1 MPDLGK
7 AYVQIVPSAQGISG
21 SISSLIG
28 GEASSAGTA
37 AGGLLGGNLIKA
49 LSGAVAAAGVG
60 KMLGDAISTGKEFDA
75 SMSQVAA
82 TMGLTMDEMAT
93 EVGTV
98 DLAWGTFSG
107 NLREYAQE
115 MGAHT
120 AFSAKE
126 SADALNYM
134 ALAGYDVQT
143 SMEMLPNVLNLAAAG
158 GMDLARASDM
168 ITDASSALGLSLD
181 ETSEMVDKMAKAS
194 SKSNTSVE
202 QLGDAILTIGGT
214 AKGLAGGTTELSTA
228 LGILADNGI
237 KGSEAGTHLRNIML
251 SLTPKSEAAA
261 AAMAELGFEA
271 YDTATGK
278 MKPLEQVFG
287 ELSAAMDGM
296 TDEQRVTKLSTMF
309 NKTDLSSINALLAT
323 SSERWDELAR
333 AIDGAWYTSTALEEA
348 LAPMG
353 LSLGEMQTNLEGLG
367 ISADEFALALDTS
380 GGHAG
385 QFAEDL
391 ALASNDGVM
400 FDDVVAAL
408 GGDLE
413 GLQAAFDST
422 TGAAQAMA
430 DTQLDNL
437 AGDIKPFQ
445 SALERVKI
453 AISDA
458 VTPALRDFVSFGSSA
473 MEQITNGINQG
484 GAAGLGEALGNI
496 IAQGVEMLAGF
507 IPQMLTAGTG
517 LIGGLLQGFAAAAP
531 NILTAIQGVYTNL
544 TTTLTSGLPEMLAQG
559 VEIVNSIVNGIL
571 QGLPELL
578 TAGGETMTSY
588 AGAILE
594 AIPQILE
601 AGTQILMNLIQGI
614 STTLPQ
620 LITLAGQIMT
630 QLISTFLSHLP
641 EILQQGVQIVM
652 KLANGVLQAIPA
664 VLEAAAQVMLQIV
677 TTILS
682 HLPEILAKGIEIIA
696 QLAAGIIRGIPD
708 LVKKIPEVI
717 NSIKDA
723 FLDFDWLELGKDILR
738 GVASGITKGASILG
752 DAIAGVAGGAVDS
765 LKNLLGIGSPST
777 VMRDEVGQW
786 IPAGVALGIRQNL
799 GLIDEAMAGAAL
811 TTAASYQRE
820 LNGWAPGQM
829 QTGSTDETLRYIL
842 EMLVAYFPEFAKKQG
857 RSDQDIYG
865 ELNRRLGTAVY
876 A

>member
-28 GEASSAGTA
+28 GEASSAGTS
-37 AGGLLGGNLIKA
+37 AGGLLGSGLVKA
-49 LSGAVAAAGVG
+49 LGGVVAAAGIG
-60 KMLGDAISTGKEFDA
+60 KMVTDAISTGMDFDS

-82 TMGLTMDEMAT
+82 TMGLTMDEMADS
-93 EVGTV
+93 VGTV

-181 ETSEMVDKMAKAS
+181 ETSQMVDKMARAS
-194 SKSNTSVE
+194 SRSNTSVE

-214 AKGLAGGTTELSTA
+214 AKDLSGGTTELSTA

-237 KGSEAGTHLRNIML
+237 KGSEAGTHLRNILL
-251 SLTPKSEAAA
+251 SLTPKSEDAA
-261 AAMAELGFEA
+261 AAMEALGFNA
-271 YDTATGK
+271 YNADGSLRPLQDT
-278 MKPLEQVFG
+278 FG
-287 ELSAAMDGM
+287 DLAAAMDGM
-296 TDEQRVTKLSTMF
+296 STEERTQMLSSMF
-309 NKTDLSSINALLAT
+309 NKTDLASINALLAT
-323 SSERWDELAR
+323 SSERWDELAQS
-333 AIDGAWYTSTALEEA
+333 IDGAWYTTAALDTQLE
-348 LAPMG
+348 PMG
-353 LSLGEMQTNLEGLG
+353 LSLESMQTRLSELG
-367 ISADEFALALDTS
+367 ITADEFAAALDTS

-391 ALASNDGVM
+391 AIASDDGVM
-400 FDDVVAAL
+400 FDDIVNAL
-408 GGDLE
+408 GGDLD

-437 AGDIKPFQ
+437 SGDITLFK
-445 SALERVKI
+445 SALEGVKI

-458 VTPALRDFVSFGSSA
+458 VTPALRDFVTFGSSA
-473 MEQITNGINQG
+473 MEQITTGIQTG

-496 IAQGVEMLAGF
+496 IAQGIEMLAGF

-517 LIGGLLQGFAAAAP
+517 LIGGLLQGFAAAGP
-531 NILTAIQGVYTNL
+531 NILTALAGVGESIMQALQTLPIRLASQGVQAIGGL
-544 TTTLTSGLPEMLAQG
+544 TQGLQEGIPDLMATGGEMLNSL
-559 VEIVNSIVNGIL
+559 VNR
-571 QGLPELL
+571 LL
-578 TAGGETMTSY
+578 ADAVMMMMAGGE
-588 AGAILE
+588 IL
-594 AIPQILE
+594 
-601 AGTQILMNLIQGI
+601 TQLIGGIGQALPNLI
-614 STTLPQ
+614 TTG
-620 LITLAGQIMT
+620 GQIMT
-630 QLISTFLSHLP
+630 DLINTILDKLP
-641 EILQQGVQIVM
+641 MVLQQGVQIVM
-652 KLANGVLQAIPA
+652 KLANGVLQALPA
-664 VLEAAAQVMLQIV
+664 VLEAAAQVMAQIV

-723 FLDFDWLELGKDILR
+723 FMDFDWLELGKDILK
-738 GVASGITKGASILG
+738 GIAEGISKGASILG
-752 DAIAGVAGGAVDS
+752 EAISGVAGGAVDK
-765 LKNLLGIGSPST
+765 LKGLLGIGSPST

-811 TTAASYQRE
+811 STASSYQRQMA
-820 LNGWAPGQM
+820 GWAPGQLA
-829 QTGSTDETLRYIL
+829 TGNADETLRYIL
-842 EMLVAYFPEFAKKQG
+842 ELLITYFPEFAKARGQDG
-857 RSDQDIYG
+857 QDIYG
-865 ELNRRLGTAVY
+865 ELNRRLGMAVY

>member
-28 GEASSAGTA
+28 GEASSAGTS
-37 AGGLLGGNLIKA
+37 AGGLLGGNLIKT
-49 LSGAVAAAGVG
+49 LSGVVAAAGVG
-60 KMLGDAISTGKEFDA
+60 KMITDTISTGMDFDS

-82 TMGLTMDEMAT
+82 TMGLTMDEMADS
-93 EVGTV
+93 VGTV

-168 ITDASSALGLSLD
+168 ITDASSALGLSID
-181 ETSEMVDKMAKAS
+181 ETSQMVDKMARAS
-194 SKSNTSVE
+194 SRSNTSVE

-214 AKGLAGGTTELSTA
+214 AKDLSGGTTELSTA

-251 SLTPKSEAAA
+251 SLTPKSEDAA
-261 AAMAELGFEA
+261 AAMEALGFNA
-271 YDTATGK
+271 YNADGSLRPLQDT
-278 MKPLEQVFG
+278 FG
-287 ELSAAMDGM
+287 DLAAAMDGM
-296 TDEQRVTKLSTMF
+296 STEERTQMLSSMF
-309 NKTDLSSINALLAT
+309 NKTDLASINALLAT
-323 SSERWDELAR
+323 SSERWDELAQ
-333 AIDGAWYTSTALEEA
+333 AIDGAWYTSTALDTA
-348 LAPMG
+348 LEPMG
-353 LSLGEMQTNLEGLG
+353 MSLESMQANLEGLG
-367 ISADEFALALDTS
+367 ITAEEFSAALDTS
-380 GGHAG
+380 GGNAG

-391 ALASNDGVM
+391 AIASDDGVM
-400 FDDVVAAL
+400 FDDIVNAM
-408 GGDLE
+408 GGDLD

-437 AGDIKPFQ
+437 SGDITLFK
-445 SALERVKI
+445 SALEGVKI

-458 VTPALRDFVSFGSSA
+458 VTPALRDFVTFGSSA
-473 MEQITNGINQG
+473 MEQITNGIKTG
-484 GAAGLGEALGNI
+484 GEAGLGEALGNI
-496 IAQGVEMLAGF
+496 IAHGIEMLAGF

-517 LIGGLLQGFAAAAP
+517 LIGGLLQGFAAAGP

-544 TTTLTSGLPEMLAQG
+544 TTTLTAGLPEMLAQG
-559 VEIVNSIVNGIL
+559 VEIINSIVNGIL

-578 TAGGETMTSY
+578 STGGETMTSY
-588 AGAILE
+588 LGAILE

-620 LITLAGQIMT
+620 LITIAGQIMT
-630 QLISTFLSHLP
+630 QLVSTFLSHLP

-652 KLANGVLQAIPA
+652 KLANGVLQALPA
-664 VLEAAAQVMLQIV
+664 VLEAAAQVMAQIV

-682 HLPEILAKGIEIIA
+682 HLPEILAKGIEMMA

-723 FLDFDWLELGKDILR
+723 FMDFDWLELGKDILK
-738 GVASGITKGASILG
+738 GIAEGISKGASIVG
-752 DAIAGVAGGAVDS
+752 DALSSVAGGAVDK
-765 LKNLLGIGSPST
+765 LKGLLGIGSPST

-811 TTAASYQRE
+811 STASSYQRQMT
-820 LNGWAPGQM
+820 GWAPGQLSS
-829 QTGSTDETLRYIL
+829 GSTDETLRYIL
-842 EMLVAYFPEFAKKQG
+842 ELLITYFPEFAKNQG
-857 RSDQDIYG
+857 RDGQDIYG
-865 ELNRRLGTAVY
+865 ELNRRLGMAVY

>member
-37 AGGLLGGNLIKA
+37 AGGLLGGGLVKA
-49 LSGAVAAAGVG
+49 LGGALAAAGVG
-60 KMLGDAISTGKEFDA
+60 KMLTDAISTGMDFDA

-82 TMGLTMDEMAT
+82 TMGLTMDEMAQS
-93 EVGTV
+93 VGTV

-168 ITDASSALGLSLD
+168 VTDASSALGLSMD
-181 ETSEMVDKMAKAS
+181 ETALMVDKMAKAS

-202 QLGDAILTIGGT
+202 QLGDAILAIGGT
-214 AKGLAGGTTELSTA
+214 AKNLSGGTTELSTA

-237 KGSEAGTHLRNIML
+237 KGSEAGTHLRNILL
-251 SLTPKSEAAA
+251 SMTPKSKEAAEAMEALGFNAYNADGSLRPLEDTFGDLA
-261 AAMAELGFEA
+261 AAMEGMSTEERTSA
-271 YDTATGK
+271 
-278 MKPLEQVFG
+278 
-287 ELSAAMDGM
+287 LSA
-296 TDEQRVTKLSTMF
+296 MF
-309 NKTDLSSINALLAT
+309 NKTDLASINALLAT
-323 SSERWDELAR
+323 SSERWDTLAQ

-367 ISADEFALALDTS
+367 ISADNFAWALDVS
-380 GGHAG
+380 EGNADM
-385 QFAEDL
+385 FADMLWECAEKGVTFEDIT
-391 ALASNDGVM
+391 
-400 FDDVVAAL
+400 AAL
-408 GGDLE
+408 GGDLDSL
-413 GLQAAFDST
+413 GAAFSAT

-437 AGDIKPFQ
+437 AGDVTLFK
-445 SALERVKI
+445 SALEGVKI

-458 VTPALRDFVSFGSSA
+458 VTPALRDFVTFGSSA
-473 MEQITNGINQG
+473 MEQITTGIQTG

-496 IAQGVEMLAGF
+496 LAQGITMLGNF
-507 IPQMLTAGTG
+507 IPSMFTAGSG
-517 LIGGLLQGFAAAAP
+517 LIGGLLQGFAAAGP
-531 NILTAIQGVYTNL
+531 NILTAIQGVLTNL
-544 TTTLTSGLPEMLAQG
+544 SSTLTTGLPDMLQHG
-559 VEIVNSIVNGIL
+559 VEIINSIVNGIL
-571 QGLPELL
+571 QTLPEMA
-578 TAGGETMTSY
+578 TSGGEALTSFVSSVMD
-588 AGAILE
+588 
-594 AIPQILE
+594 AIPQVLRAGIDIL
-601 AGTQILMNLIQGI
+601 TNLIGGI
-614 STTLPQ
+614 GNTMPQ
-620 LITLAGQIMT
+620 LITIGGQIMADLLNT
-630 QLISTFLSHLP
+630 ILSHLP

-652 KLANGVLQAIPA
+652 KLANGVIQAIPA
-664 VLEAAAQVMLQIV
+664 VLESTAQVMAQIV

-696 QLAAGIIRGIPD
+696 QLAAGIIRAIPD
-708 LVKKIPEVI
+708 LVKKIPQVI
-717 NSIKDA
+717 NSIKEA
-723 FLDFDWLELGKDILR
+723 FLDFDWLELGKDILK
-738 GVASGITKGASILG
+738 GIAEGISKGASILG
-752 DAIAGVAGGAVDS
+752 EAITGVAGGAVDK
-765 LKNLLGIGSPST
+765 LKGLLGIGSPST

-786 IPAGVALGIRQNL
+786 IPAGIAVGIRESL

-811 TTAASYQRE
+811 TTASSYQRE
-820 LNGWAPGQM
+820 LNGWAPGQLS
-829 QTGSTDETLRYIL
+829 TGNTDETLRYIL
-842 EMLVAYFPEFAKKQG
+842 QMLVAYFPEFAKNQG
-857 RSDQDIYG
+857 RSDSDIYA

>member
-37 AGGLLGGNLIKA
+37 AGGLLGGGLVKA
-49 LSGAVAAAGVG
+49 LGGALAAAGVG
-60 KMLGDAISTGKEFDA
+60 KMIGDAITTGMDFDA

-82 TMGLTMDEMAT
+82 TMGLTMDEMAQS
-93 EVGTV
+93 VGTV

-168 ITDASSALGLSLD
+168 VTDASSALGLSMD
-181 ETSEMVDKMAKAS
+181 ETALMVDKMAKAS

-251 SLTPKSEAAA
+251 SLTPKSEDAA
-261 AAMAELGFEA
+261 AAMKALGFEA

-287 ELSAAMDGM
+287 ELSAAMEGM
-296 TDEQRVTKLSTMF
+296 TDEERVTTLSTMF

-323 SSERWDELAR
+323 SSDRWTELAQ
-333 AIDGAWYTSTALEEA
+333 AIDGAWYTTSALDTTLE
-348 LAPMG
+348 PMG
-353 LSLGEMQTNLEGLG
+353 LSLEGMQTKLAELG
-367 ISADEFALALDTS
+367 ITADEFTMALDTS

-391 ALASNDGVM
+391 AMASDDGVM

-408 GGDLE
+408 GGDLD

-437 AGDIKPFQ
+437 AGDVTLFK
-445 SALERVKI
+445 SALEGVKI

-473 MEQITNGINQG
+473 MEQITNGINTG

-496 IAQGVEMLAGF
+496 LAQGITMIGNF
-507 IPQMLTAGTG
+507 IPQMLTAGSG
-517 LIGGLLQGFAAAAP
+517 LIGGLLQGFAAAGP
-531 NILTAIQGVYTNL
+531 NIMTALIGVGDSIMQAM
-544 TTTLTSGLPEMLAQG
+544 TTLPIRLATAGTEAATGLTQG
-559 VEIVNSIVNGIL
+559 L
-571 QGLPELL
+571 QQGLPQLL
-578 TAGGETMTSY
+578 AAGGEMLNSLVDQLLTNATMMLM
-588 AGAILE
+588 AGG
-594 AIPQILE
+594 QIL
-601 AGTQILMNLIQGI
+601 AQLVTGVGQA
-614 STTLPQ
+614 LPQ
-620 LITLAGQIMT
+620 LITMGGKIMT
-630 QLISTFLSHLP
+630 DLLNTILSHLP
-641 EILQQGVQIVM
+641 DILQKGVQIVIN
-652 KLANGVLQAIPA
+652 LANGVIQAIPDIIVA
-664 VLEAAAQVMLQIV
+664 TAQVIADIRN
-677 TTILS
+677 TILS
-682 HLPEILAKGIEIIA
+682 HLPEILQKGIEIIA
-696 QLAAGIIRGIPD
+696 QLAAGIIRAIPD
-708 LVKKIPEVI
+708 LVKKIPQVI
-717 NSIKDA
+717 NAVQEA
-723 FLDFDWLELGKDILR
+723 FMDFDWLELGKDILK
-738 GVASGITKGASILG
+738 GIASGITKGASILG
-752 DAIAGVAGGAVDS
+752 EAITGVAGGAVDK
-765 LKNLLGIGSPST
+765 LKGLLGIGSPST

-786 IPAGVALGIRQNL
+786 IPAGIAVGIQESL

-811 TTAASYQRE
+811 TTASSYQRE
-820 LNGWAPGQM
+820 LNGWAPGQLS
-829 QTGSTDETLRYIL
+829 TGNTDETLRYIL
-842 EMLVAYFPEFAKKQG
+842 QMLVAYFPEFAKNQG
-857 RSDQDIYG
+857 RSDSDIYA

>member
-28 GEASSAGTA
+28 GEATSAGTS
-37 AGGLLGGNLIKA
+37 AGGLLGSGLVKA
-49 LSGAVAAAGVG
+49 LGGVVAAAGIG
-60 KMLGDAISTGKEFDA
+60 KMVTDAISTGMDFDA

-82 TMGLTMDEMAT
+82 TMGLTMDEMADS
-93 EVGTV
+93 VGTV

-181 ETSEMVDKMAKAS
+181 ETSLMVDKMARAS

-251 SLTPKSEAAA
+251 SLTPKSEEAA
-261 AAMAELGFEA
+261 AAMEALGFNA
-271 YDTATGK
+271 YDTATGALR
-278 MKPLEQVFG
+278 PLEEVFAD
-287 ELSAAMDGM
+287 LSAAMDGM
-296 TDEQRVTKLSTMF
+296 TDQERTQMLSSMF
-309 NKTDLSSINALLAT
+309 NKTDLASINALLAT
-323 SSERWDELAR
+323 SSERWDELAQS
-333 AIDGAWYTSTALEEA
+333 IDGAWYTTAALDTQLE
-348 LAPMG
+348 PMG
-353 LSLGEMQTNLEGLG
+353 LSLESMQTRLSELG
-367 ISADEFALALDTS
+367 ITADEFAMALDTS
-380 GGHAG
+380 GGNAG

-391 ALASNDGVM
+391 AIASDDGVM
-400 FDDVVAAL
+400 FDDIVNAL
-408 GGDLE
+408 GGDLD

-437 AGDIKPFQ
+437 SGDITLFK
-445 SALERVKI
+445 SALEGVKI

-458 VTPALRDFVSFGSSA
+458 VTPALRDFVTFGSSA
-473 MEQITNGINQG
+473 MEQITNGIKTG

-496 IAQGVEMLAGF
+496 IAQGIEMLAGF

-517 LIGGLLQGFAAAAP
+517 LIGGLLQGFAAAGP
-531 NILTAIQGVYTNL
+531 NILTALAGVGESIMQALQTLPIRLASQGVQAIGGL
-544 TTTLTSGLPEMLAQG
+544 TQGLQEGIPDLMATGGEMLNSL
-559 VEIVNSIVNGIL
+559 VNR
-571 QGLPELL
+571 LL
-578 TAGGETMTSY
+578 ADAVMMMMAGGE
-588 AGAILE
+588 IL
-594 AIPQILE
+594 
-601 AGTQILMNLIQGI
+601 TQLIGGIGQALPNLI
-614 STTLPQ
+614 TTG
-620 LITLAGQIMT
+620 GQIMT
-630 QLISTFLSHLP
+630 DLINTILDKLP
-641 EILQQGVQIVM
+641 MVLQQGVQIVM
-652 KLANGVLQAIPA
+652 KLANGVLQALPA
-664 VLEAAAQVMLQIV
+664 VLEAAAQVMAQIV

-723 FLDFDWLELGKDILR
+723 FMDFDWLELGKDILK
-738 GVASGITKGASILG
+738 GIAEGISKGASIVG
-752 DAIAGVAGGAVDS
+752 DALSSVAGGAVDK
-765 LKNLLGIGSPST
+765 LKGLLGIGSPST

-811 TTAASYQRE
+811 STASSYQRQMA
-820 LNGWAPGQM
+820 GWAPGQLA
-829 QTGSTDETLRYIL
+829 TGNADETLRYIL
-842 EMLVAYFPEFAKKQG
+842 ELLITYFPEFAKARGQDG
-857 RSDQDIYG
+857 QDIYG
-865 ELNRRLGTAVY
+865 ELNRRLGMAVY